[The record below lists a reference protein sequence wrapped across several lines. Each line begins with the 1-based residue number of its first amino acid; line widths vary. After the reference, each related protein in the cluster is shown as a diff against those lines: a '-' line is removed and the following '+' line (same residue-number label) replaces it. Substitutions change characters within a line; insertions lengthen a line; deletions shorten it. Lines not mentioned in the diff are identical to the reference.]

1 MTEAPSVTPSAVAE
15 INSVLGAP
23 ASPPAPVAEPDTFPR
38 SHVEELRRENA
49 AARIA
54 LRDASAEVRTAVLG
68 EVQPV
73 IDAAKAEANR
83 LQDDLGSAWVGAAKL
98 EAALV
103 AIIGEEKAA
112 QVSSFAGAV
121 QGVDPASIKQSAE
134 SLKALFGLTAQTQ
147 VGATDPTQG
156 RGQRGLANPAQDPIL
171 VALTA
176 ASNRR

>member
-1 MTEAPSVTPSAVAE
+1 VK
-15 INSVLGAP
+15 
-23 ASPPAPVAEPDTFPR
+23 
-38 SHVEELRRENA
+38 ELRAENA
-49 AARIA
+49 EARIKA
-54 LRDASAEVRTAVLG
+54 RDAAESVRTAVLG

-73 IDAAKAEANR
+73 IDAAKADATR

-121 QGVDPASIKQSAE
+121 QGVDPASIKASAE
-134 SLKALFGLTAQTQ
+134 SLKALFGLTGTVQ

-156 RGQRGLANPAQDPIL
+156 SGQRGLANPAQDPLL

-176 ASNRR
+176 AANRR